1 MRISKE
7 EKTKERKK
15 MKRRFS
21 QIIALLL
28 VLSIGLL
35 AGCST
40 PAGNSGGNASS
51 SSSTSESKAASDY
64 PKKDIT
70 LIVPFTAGG
79 ASDVQARI
87 LEKYFKD
94 EFGVGMIFQYKEGA
108 GGEVGFTAL
117 AQAQPDGYTIG
128 TINMPHIVL
137 QPLGRE
143 TDFDYKSFDYI
154 GQVVDDPQILAVPA
168 DSDIKTMDQFI
179 EKAKAGN
186 LTIGTVGTL
195 TGNYMCALDFMDKAG
210 VKMEIVPFDGS
221 ADQIVA
227 LQGKHVDCIMGNLN
241 DLSRDPSQYT
251 MLGIS
256 STERHDMLPDV
267 PTFKEQGLDVES
279 HITRLF
285 ATPAGV
291 DPAILERL
299 REGFK
304 NICTNPDYIA
314 DMKESGQPESYMD
327 GEELTKTI
335 EEQND
340 YYKDLLE
347 KHDLL
352 KK

>member
-1 MRISKE
+1 
-7 EKTKERKK
+7 

-40 PAGNSGGNASS
+40 PAGNTGGGNDKGSA
-51 SSSTSESKAASDY
+51 TSESSAASDY

-94 EFGVGMIFQYKEGA
+94 EFGVGLIFQYKEGA

-117 AQAQPDGYTIG
+117 AQAKPDGYTIG

-143 TDFDYKSFDYI
+143 TEFDYKSFDYI

-179 EKAKAGN
+179 EKAKGQK

-210 VKMEIVPFDGS
+210 VEMEIVPFDGS

-241 DLSRDPSQYT
+241 DLARDPSQYT

-256 STERHDMLPDV
+256 STERHDMVPDV
-267 PTFKEQGLDVES
+267 PTFKEQNLDVES

-285 ATPAGV
+285 AVPAGT

-299 REGFK
+299 REGFEK
-304 NICTNPDYIA
+304 ICTNENYLA
-314 DMKESGQPESYMD
+314 DMKASGQPESFIG
-327 GEELTKTI
+327 GEELTKVI
-335 EEQND
+335 EDQND
-340 YYKDLLE
+340 YYRDLLE